1 MRAKKIG
8 RRERERRKVMAES
21 YACHI
26 SILFADKVSNLAV
39 NRELTYCKEIGFARS
54 MRHISEKE
62 KNKKMRL

>member
-1 MRAKKIG
+1 
-8 RRERERRKVMAES
+8 MAES